1 MVQKTDLSKF
11 NCSLAKALANIGDW
25 WTLLIVRDAFF
36 GASRFSEFQQSLGV
50 ARNILTTRLQG
61 LVDAGIFER
70 RGSPARPRYVLTKKG
85 TALLP
90 ALLALMQWGDEWE
103 SANRPPMLVTDD
115 KGEAAQAIVATT
127 RSGKPLNAQ
136 NTRFAPGPGA
146 NKRTRSYLTMR
157 AAAKDD
163 SHRS

>member
-1 MVQKTDLSKF
+1 MAQKTDLSKL

-25 WTLLIVRDAFF
+25 WTLLIVRDAFL

-70 RGSPARPRYVLTKKG
+70 QGSPARPQYVLTKKG
-85 TALLP
+85 KALLP

-103 SANRPPMLVTDD
+103 SERRPPMLVTDTA
-115 KGEAAQAIVATT
+115 GEAAQPVVATT
-127 RSGKPLNAQ
+127 RSGKPLTAD
-136 NTRFAPGPGA
+136 NTRFTPGPGA
-146 NKRTRSYLTMR
+146 NKRTRAFLILR
-157 AAAKDD
+157 AARKAA
-163 SHRS
+163 S